1 MTNRIQAE
9 HVTLQFGNKTVL
21 DDVSFE
27 LEGGKIY
34 GLLGRNGAGKTS
46 LMSLLAAFQKPTSGQ
61 MMVDGAETYE
71 NAGIMESVV
80 FVREEKREYETD
92 TVAKWLKDVAKLR
105 PLFDQQY
112 AEYLAQRFKLPL
124 TQRVDKL
131 SRGMQAALGIT
142 VGLAS
147 RCPITI
153 FDEAYLGL
161 DAPSR
166 ERFYEEVLR
175 DYMEHPR
182 TIILSTHL
190 ISEMDSLFEEVIVLK
205 EGSLLLHEKTDE
217 LLEQGATVTGAKENV
232 EAFIAGRN
240 VLKQQS
246 LGGTKSAMIYGK
258 LTAEEREQARLN
270 GLEIGPIALQELFI
284 HLTEGEEE

>member
-1 MTNRIQAE
+1 MINRIQAE
-9 HVTLQFGNKTVL
+9 HVTLQFGKKTVL
-21 DDVSFE
+21 HDISFE

-71 NAGIMESVV
+71 NADIMESVV

-112 AEYLAQRFKLPL
+112 AEHLAQRFKLPL

-190 ISEMDSLFEEVIVLK
+190 ISEMDSLFEEVLVLK

-232 EAFIAGRN
+232 ETFIADRN

-258 LTAEEREQARLN
+258 LTSEEREQARLN

-284 HLTEGEEE
+284 HLTEGDEE